1 MKVLRIQAR
10 GLPLLPH
17 GIDVCLY
24 GQQRVNE
31 KDKESLWDLTPNIFL
46 NPATAFIGLNASGKT
61 TIMNVVR
68 LALGLLQNE
77 SINHMS
83 VKHILNGVDKAVLR
97 IYFADNQKN
106 VNCLETAIVEKR
118 TESDNR
124 FFVIAEE
131 KLWTKP
137 FSRVR
142 TKKQLI
148 DFEGMEPIVERTGT
162 EEYLLDDVSLVIGR
176 NKKNN
181 DSLTVCSLLSYTNE
195 NVLPFTE
202 NISMEIVKY
211 LDPTVEKLCFE
222 KIQDKTIIR
231 LKFAEKEEIVLN
243 NLKELGLYLSSGTIK
258 GIITFSMAET
268 VLRTG
273 GYLLVDEIENHFNH
287 EIVATMVRLFTDRRL
302 NQKGGVILFTTHY
315 PELLDMFERNDNI
328 YIVRNKGGILP
339 ENLSDLLK
347 RNDIK
352 KSEVYRSDFLKGTAP
367 SYSASMNLKKAIA
380 ATIK

>member
-17 GIDVCLY
+17 GMDVCLY

-148 DFEGMEPIVERTGT
+148 DFEGIEPIVERTGT

-181 DSLTVCSLLSYTNE
+181 DFLTVCSLLSYTNE

-211 LDPTVEKLCFE
+211 LDPAVEKLCFE
-222 KIQDKTIIR
+222 KVQDKTIIR

-243 NLKELGLYLSSGTIK
+243 NLKELGLYLSSGIIK

-273 GYLLVDEIENHFNH
+273 GCLLVDEIENHFNH

-302 NQKGGVILFTTHY
+302 NRKGGVILFTTHY

-328 YIVRNKGGILP
+328 YIVRNKGGILT

>member
-17 GIDVCLY
+17 GMDVCLY

-222 KIQDKTIIR
+222 KVQDKTIIR
-231 LKFAEKEEIVLN
+231 LKLAEKEEIVLN
-243 NLKELGLYLSSGTIK
+243 DSKELGLYLSSGTIK

-273 GYLLVDEIENHFNH
+273 GCLLVDAIENHFNH
-287 EIVATMVRLFTDRRL
+287 EIVATMVRLLTDRRL

-339 ENLSDLLK
+339 ENLSVLLK

>member
-17 GIDVCLY
+17 GMDVCLY

-31 KDKESLWDLTPNIFL
+31 KDKESLWTLTPNIFL

-222 KIQDKTIIR
+222 KIQDKTTIR

-243 NLKELGLYLSSGTIK
+243 NSKELGLYLSSGTIK

-273 GYLLVDEIENHFNH
+273 GCLLVDEIESHFNH

>member
-1 MKVLRIQAR
+1 MKVLRIQAS

-17 GIDVCLY
+17 GMDVCLY

-148 DFEGMEPIVERTGT
+148 DFEGIEPIVERTGT

-181 DSLTVCSLLSYTNE
+181 DFLTVCSLLSYTNE

-211 LDPTVEKLCFE
+211 LDPAVEKLCFE
-222 KIQDKTIIR
+222 KVQDKTIIR

-273 GYLLVDEIENHFNH
+273 GCLLVDEIENHFNH

-302 NQKGGVILFTTHY
+302 NRKGGVILFTTHY

-328 YIVRNKGGILP
+328 YIVRNKGGILT

>member
-17 GIDVCLY
+17 GMDVCLY

-31 KDKESLWDLTPNIFL
+31 KDKESLWALTPNIFL

-77 SINHMS
+77 SINHMA

-222 KIQDKTIIR
+222 KVQDKTIIR

-243 NLKELGLYLSSGTIK
+243 NSKELGLYLSSGTIK

-273 GYLLVDEIENHFNH
+273 GCLLVDEIENHFNH

-380 ATIK
+380 ATMK

>member
-118 TESDNR
+118 TENDNR

-222 KIQDKTIIR
+222 KVQDKTIIR
-231 LKFAEKEEIVLN
+231 LKLAEKEEIVLN
-243 NLKELGLYLSSGTIK
+243 DSKELGLYLSSGTIK

-273 GYLLVDEIENHFNH
+273 GCLLVDAIENHFNH

>member
-17 GIDVCLY
+17 GMDVCLY

-31 KDKESLWDLTPNIFL
+31 KDKESLWALTPNIFL

-162 EEYLLDDVSLVIGR
+162 EEYLLDDVSLVIGQ

-222 KIQDKTIIR
+222 KVQDKTIIR
-231 LKFAEKEEIVLN
+231 LKLAEKEEIVLN
-243 NLKELGLYLSSGTIK
+243 NSKELGLYLSSGTIK

-273 GYLLVDEIENHFNH
+273 GCLLVDGIENHFNH

-302 NQKGGVILFTTHY
+302 NRKGGVILFTTHY

>member
-17 GIDVCLY
+17 GMDVCLY

-181 DSLTVCSLLSYTNE
+181 DYLTVCSLLSYTNE

-222 KIQDKTIIR
+222 KVQDKTIIR

-243 NLKELGLYLSSGTIK
+243 NSKELGLYLSSGTIK

-273 GYLLVDEIENHFNH
+273 GCLLVDEIENHFNH

>member
-17 GIDVCLY
+17 GMDVCLY

-46 NPATAFIGLNASGKT
+46 NPATACIGLNASGKT

-148 DFEGMEPIVERTGT
+148 DFEGIEPIVERTGT

-222 KIQDKTIIR
+222 RVQDKTIIR

-243 NLKELGLYLSSGTIK
+243 NSKELGLYLSSGTIK

-273 GYLLVDEIENHFNH
+273 GCLLVDEIENHFNH

>member
-17 GIDVCLY
+17 GMDVCLY

-31 KDKESLWDLTPNIFL
+31 KEKESLWDLTPNIFL

-181 DSLTVCSLLSYTNE
+181 DSLTVCSLLSDTNE

-231 LKFAEKEEIVLN
+231 LKLAEKEEIVLN
-243 NLKELGLYLSSGTIK
+243 NSKELGLYLSSGTIK

-273 GYLLVDEIENHFNH
+273 GCLLVDEIENHFNH

>member
-17 GIDVCLY
+17 GMDVCLY

-61 TIMNVVR
+61 TIMNVIR

-148 DFEGMEPIVERTGT
+148 DFEGIEPIVERTGT

-181 DSLTVCSLLSYTNE
+181 DFLTVCSLLSYTNE

-211 LDPTVEKLCFE
+211 LDPAVEKLCFE
-222 KIQDKTIIR
+222 KVQDKTIIR

-273 GYLLVDEIENHFNH
+273 GCLLVDEIENHFNH

-302 NQKGGVILFTTHY
+302 NRKGGVILFTTHY

-328 YIVRNKGGILP
+328 YIVRNKGGILT

>member
-17 GIDVCLY
+17 GMDVCLY

-124 FFVIAEE
+124 FFAIAEE

-148 DFEGMEPIVERTGT
+148 DFEGMEPIVERSGT

-222 KIQDKTIIR
+222 KVQDKTIIR

-243 NLKELGLYLSSGTIK
+243 NSKELGLYLSSGTIK

-273 GYLLVDEIENHFNH
+273 GCLLVDEIENHFNQ

-328 YIVRNKGGILP
+328 YIVRNRGGILP

>member
-17 GIDVCLY
+17 GMDVCLY

-222 KIQDKTIIR
+222 KVQDKTIIR

-243 NLKELGLYLSSGTIK
+243 NSKELGLYLSSGTIK

-273 GYLLVDEIENHFNH
+273 GCLLVDEIENHFNH
-287 EIVATMVRLFTDRRL
+287 EIVTTMVRLFTDRRL

>member
-339 ENLSDLLK
+339 ENLSVLLK

>member
-273 GYLLVDEIENHFNH
+273 GCLLVDEIENHFNH

>member
-17 GIDVCLY
+17 GMDVCLY

-31 KDKESLWDLTPNIFL
+31 KDKESLWALTPNIFL

-148 DFEGMEPIVERTGT
+148 DFEGIEPIVERTGT

-181 DSLTVCSLLSYTNE
+181 DFLTVCSLLSYTNE

-211 LDPTVEKLCFE
+211 LDPAVEKLCFE
-222 KIQDKTIIR
+222 KVQDKTIIR

-273 GYLLVDEIENHFNH
+273 GCLLVDEIENHFNH

-302 NQKGGVILFTTHY
+302 NRKGGVILFTTHY

-328 YIVRNKGGILP
+328 YIVRNKGGILT

>member
-17 GIDVCLY
+17 GMDVCLY

-31 KDKESLWDLTPNIFL
+31 KDKESLWALTPNIFL

-162 EEYLLDDVSLVIGR
+162 EEYLLDDVSLVIGQ

-222 KIQDKTIIR
+222 KVQDKTIIR

-273 GYLLVDEIENHFNH
+273 GCLLVDEIENHFNH

-302 NQKGGVILFTTHY
+302 NRKGGVILFTTHY

-328 YIVRNKGGILP
+328 YIVRNKGGILT

>member
-17 GIDVCLY
+17 GMDVCLY

-181 DSLTVCSLLSYTNE
+181 DFLTVCSLLSYTNE

-222 KIQDKTIIR
+222 KVQDKTIIR

-243 NLKELGLYLSSGTIK
+243 NSKELGLYLSSGTIK

-273 GYLLVDEIENHFNH
+273 GCLLVDEIENHFNH

>member
-17 GIDVCLY
+17 GMDVCLY

-222 KIQDKTIIR
+222 KVQDKTIIR

-243 NLKELGLYLSSGTIK
+243 NSKELGLYLSSGTIK

-273 GYLLVDEIENHFNH
+273 GCLLVDEIENHFNH

-302 NQKGGVILFTTHY
+302 NRKGGVILFTTHY

-328 YIVRNKGGILP
+328 YIVRNKGGILT

>member
-1 MKVLRIQAR
+1 
-10 GLPLLPH
+10 
-17 GIDVCLY
+17 
-24 GQQRVNE
+24 
-31 KDKESLWDLTPNIFL
+31 
-46 NPATAFIGLNASGKT
+46 
-61 TIMNVVR
+61 
-68 LALGLLQNE
+68 
-77 SINHMS
+77 
-83 VKHILNGVDKAVLR
+83 
-97 IYFADNQKN
+97 
-106 VNCLETAIVEKR
+106 
-118 TESDNR
+118 
-124 FFVIAEE
+124 
-131 KLWTKP
+131 
-137 FSRVR
+137 
-142 TKKQLI
+142 
-148 DFEGMEPIVERTGT
+148 
-162 EEYLLDDVSLVIGR
+162 
-176 NKKNN
+176 
-181 DSLTVCSLLSYTNE
+181 
-195 NVLPFTE
+195 
-202 NISMEIVKY
+202 MEIVKY

-222 KIQDKTIIR
+222 KVQDKTIIR

-243 NLKELGLYLSSGTIK
+243 NSKELGLYLSSGTIK

-273 GYLLVDEIENHFNH
+273 GCLLVDEIENHFNH

-380 ATIK
+380 ATMK

>member
-17 GIDVCLY
+17 GMDVCLY

-148 DFEGMEPIVERTGT
+148 DFEGIEPIVERTGT

-181 DSLTVCSLLSYTNE
+181 DFLTVCSLLSYTNE

-211 LDPTVEKLCFE
+211 LDPAVEKLCFE
-222 KIQDKTIIR
+222 KVQDKTIIR

-273 GYLLVDEIENHFNH
+273 GCLLVDEIENHFNQ

-302 NQKGGVILFTTHY
+302 NRKGGVILFTTHY

-328 YIVRNKGGILP
+328 YIVRNKGGILT